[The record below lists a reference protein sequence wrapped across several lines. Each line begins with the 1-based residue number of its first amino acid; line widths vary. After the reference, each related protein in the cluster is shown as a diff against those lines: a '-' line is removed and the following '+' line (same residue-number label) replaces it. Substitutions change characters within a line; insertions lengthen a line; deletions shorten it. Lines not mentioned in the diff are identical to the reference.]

1 MKGKFSPD
9 LLACTPSQRVSFVW
23 CVNKSHNDERRSMRR
38 IFLLAITLFVSGM
51 VMSCGGGDGS
61 GEAESH
67 VVMIRTAGSV
77 SPAYMYQETVT
88 IENESMH
95 IERTGGN
102 QIIVGE
108 WDVTITQK
116 EADDIK
122 SLSGR
127 INPVTDKD
135 IVSDMGQLAPLGAG
149 LTEIHI
155 SDSVYY
161 NGRVDDPTTSQ
172 SLYHTF
178 SPNVR
183 NLADYIDG
191 LIAEYGFNMRDL

>member
-1 MKGKFSPD
+1 
-9 LLACTPSQRVSFVW
+9 
-23 CVNKSHNDERRSMRR
+23 MRR
-38 IFLLAITLFVSGM
+38 IFLLAITLFMSGI
-51 VMSCGGGDGS
+51 VMSCGGGNGS
-61 GEAESH
+61 GGAESNVALIH
-67 VVMIRTAGSV
+67 TSGSV

-95 IERTGGN
+95 VKRTGGN

-135 IVSDMGQLAPLGAG
+135 TVSDTGQLAPLGAG

-161 NGRVDDPTTSQ
+161 NGRVDDQTTSQ

-191 LIAEYGFNMRDL
+191 LIAEYGFNIRNL